1 MRTFQKVCLASLPT
15 QSMTSVKQ
23 FSVFSTTSLA
33 AVAAMTL
40 GVASSSAA
48 LLGSSAVP
56 SQHVG
61 ESLAAPWPK
70 VNDVAEIAD
79 FLRHALPV
87 AGNKADLSNQ
97 ALSFF
102 RIPEFSTN
110 DSGVILYVGLHPE
123 AAPAGDLYR
132 APLFSG
138 SIHSFRLG
146 ASESRPA
153 PQTVGDIGE
162 IHDEDAAAT
171 PMAYIVYRLDF
182 GTRNEAVSLF
192 ATPLL
197 TSEPVTMT
205 DAPAAV
211 VAINADF
218 AWERIR
224 FIMMP
229 TVDERDVD
237 WSTENSRSG
246 RLVPEPASLALLAA
260 GVLALAARRRRA

>member
-1 MRTFQKVCLASLPT
+1 MK
-15 QSMTSVKQ
+15 SVIQ
-23 FSVFSTTSLA
+23 FSAASAGALTLA
-33 AVAAMTL
+33 ATVTL
-40 GVASSSAA
+40 GVASSNAA
-48 LLGSSAVP
+48 LLGGSAASSQTVNE
-56 SQHVG
+56 H
-61 ESLAAPWPK
+61 LAAPWPK
-70 VNDVAEIAD
+70 SDEAGEISE

-87 AGNKADLSNQ
+87 AGNKADLENQ
-97 ALSFF
+97 AIGFF
-102 RIPEFSTN
+102 RVPEFSTN
-110 DSGVILYVGLHPE
+110 DAGVILYVGLQPE
-123 AAPAGDLYR
+123 PAPVGDQYI

-153 PQTVGDIGE
+153 AQTIGDIGE
-162 IHDEDAAAT
+162 IHDEDALPT

-182 GTRNEAVSLF
+182 GTRHEPVSLF
-192 ATPLL
+192 GTPLL

-205 DAPAAV
+205 DTPAAV

-237 WSTENSRSG
+237 WHTESSRAN
-246 RLVPEPASLALLAA
+246 RLVPEPASAVLLAA
-260 GVLALAARRRRA
+260 GLLGFAARRRRA

>member
-1 MRTFQKVCLASLPT
+1 MSTL
-15 QSMTSVKQ
+15 SMNLVKQ
-23 FSVFSTTSLA
+23 FSVSSTSVLTTA
-33 AVAAMTL
+33 AALTFGVAA
-40 GVASSSAA
+40 SSAA
-48 LLGSSAVP
+48 LLDSPVVP
-56 SQHVG
+56 ARHTS
-61 ESLAAPWPK
+61 ERLATPWPA
-70 VNDVAEIAD
+70 VSEVAAISD
-79 FLRHALPV
+79 FLAHALPV
-87 AGNKADLSNQ
+87 AGNKADLSNE

-102 RIPEFSTN
+102 RVPEFSTN
-110 DSGVILYVGLHPE
+110 DSGVILYVGLRPE
-123 AAPAGDLYR
+123 VAPTGNQYR

-146 ASESRPA
+146 AAESRPA

-162 IHDEDAAAT
+162 IHDEDAPAT

-182 GTRNEAVSLF
+182 GTRNEDVSLF

-205 DAPAAV
+205 TTPDAI

-229 TVDERDVD
+229 SLDERDVD
-237 WSTENSRSG
+237 WYTERTHAG
-246 RLVPEPASLALLAA
+246 RLVPEPTAIALLFA
-260 GVLALAARRRRA
+260 GVLGFAARRRRA

>member
-1 MRTFQKVCLASLPT
+1 MVWTFQRVCTVLTPT
-15 QSMTSVKQ
+15 HPMKSVIQ
-23 FSVFSTTSLA
+23 FSVTSASALTIA
-33 AVAAMTL
+33 ATMTL
-40 GVASSSAA
+40 GVASSNAA
-48 LLGSSAVP
+48 LLGGSAAV
-56 SQHVG
+56 SEH
-61 ESLAAPWPK
+61 LAAPWPK
-70 VNDVAEIAD
+70 SDEAGEISE

-87 AGNKADLSNQ
+87 AGNKADLENQ
-97 ALSFF
+97 AIGFF
-102 RIPEFSTN
+102 RVPEFSTN
-110 DSGVILYVGLHPE
+110 DAGVILYVGLQPE
-123 AAPAGDLYR
+123 PAPVGDQYI

-153 PQTVGDIGE
+153 AQTIGDIGE
-162 IHDEDAAAT
+162 IHDEDAPPT

-182 GTRNEAVSLF
+182 GTRNEPVSLF
-192 ATPLL
+192 GTPLL

-205 DAPAAV
+205 DTPAAV

-237 WSTENSRSG
+237 WHTESSRAN
-246 RLVPEPASLALLAA
+246 RLVPEPASAVLLAA
-260 GVLALAARRRRA
+260 GLLGFAARRRRA